1 MANSKSALTTRKLIL
16 MSLFCALAY
25 ISVFVLRI
33 PMVSFL
39 DYEPKDVIITLAG
52 LILGPISTIFISIV
66 VSFIEMVTISD
77 TGPIGMLLNVIA
89 SLSFALPVSFL
100 YKYKRNI
107 NLAVMG
113 LLIGTIAMTVSMIL
127 WNYLITPYY
136 MGVPRPVVVDMLVP
150 IFLPFNIIKATIN
163 STLVFLLY
171 KPIIFALRK
180 SRSISNGKSE
190 MEVSKK
196 AIIIFNV
203 CALFILLA
211 CIVIWILWRVNQK

>member
-1 MANSKSALTTRKLIL
+1 MANSKSALTTKKLIL

-25 ISVFVLRI
+25 ISVFILRI

-39 DYEPKDVIITLAG
+39 DYEPKDVIIALAG

-77 TGPIGMLLNVIA
+77 TGPIGMLMNVIA
-89 SLSFALPVSFL
+89 TLSFALPVSLL

-107 NLAVMG
+107 NSAVVG
-113 LLIGTIAMTVSMIL
+113 LLIGTIAMTISMIL
-127 WNYLITPYY
+127 WNYLVTPYY

-180 SRSISNGKSE
+180 SHSINNSKSE
-190 MEVSKK
+190 IEVSKK
-196 AIIIFNV
+196 SIIIFNV
-203 CALFILLA
+203 CALLILIS
-211 CIVIWILWRVNQK
+211 CIVIWILWRINQK

>member
-1 MANSKSALTTRKLIL
+1 MANSKSALSTRKLIL

-77 TGPIGMLLNVIA
+77 TGPIGMLMNVIA

-113 LLIGTIAMTVSMIL
+113 LLIGTIAMTVSMIV

-180 SRSISNGKSE
+180 SRSITNSKSE
-190 MEVSKK
+190 IEVSKK

>member
-1 MANSKSALTTRKLIL
+1 MANSKSALSTRKLIL

-77 TGPIGMLLNVIA
+77 TGPIGMLMNVIA

-180 SRSISNGKSE
+180 SRSITNSKSE
-190 MEVSKK
+190 IEVSKR

>member
-1 MANSKSALTTRKLIL
+1 MANSKSALSTRKLIL

-77 TGPIGMLLNVIA
+77 TGPIGMLMNVIA

-113 LLIGTIAMTVSMIL
+113 LLIGTIAMTVSMIV

>member
-77 TGPIGMLLNVIA
+77 TGPIGMLMNVIA

-180 SRSISNGKSE
+180 SRSITNSKSE
-190 MEVSKK
+190 IEVSKK

-211 CIVIWILWRVNQK
+211 CIVIWILWRVN